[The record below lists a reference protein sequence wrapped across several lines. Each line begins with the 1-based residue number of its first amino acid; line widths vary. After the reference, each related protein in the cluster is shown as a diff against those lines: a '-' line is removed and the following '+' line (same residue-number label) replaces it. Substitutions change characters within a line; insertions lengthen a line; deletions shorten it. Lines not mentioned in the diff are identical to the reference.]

1 MPKCTKKFRDKVL
14 ALDGWR
20 CANPFCEHPIESFNW
35 KGWNPFIH
43 WLSAHSLVPPRHV
56 DVNEAITLCAYC
68 HDKAE
73 NGFYEITTTYS
84 TGAIPVKA
92 DRIKMKQSRI
102 TAREYEIRILEWYR
116 DNRPDKFRW
125 GPVLK
130 LMYQKRKVAF

>member
-20 CANPFCEHPIESFNW
+20 CANPFCEHPIQA
-35 KGWNPFIH
+35 KDPFSQK
-43 WLSAHSLVPPRHV
+43 LSAHSLAPPKHD

-68 HDKAE
+68 HDKVE
-73 NGFYEITTTYS
+73 HGFTTRICAVGPDDKPLMLAPDWKTS
-84 TGAIPVKA
+84 GWTKRTTG
-92 DRIKMKQSRI
+92 
-102 TAREYEIRILEWYR
+102 REYEIRILEWYK